1 MSEKLTNREFCEF
14 HMCWKGD
21 CKGSHPRREE
31 VNKDEVESLLQP
43 CPFCGGK
50 AIAENSGAKWLVA
63 CGSRHCRGNVGTY
76 GPDLQNQI
84 GQWNQRDK
92 ANAKV
97 LKLLLLFPD
106 GNFAAIDDSGNQIAE
121 LQQRTACELIA
132 EYAQRL
138 GWEVD
143 HCEFKVADS
152 AGELRVSNRL
162 IHQVRYFDDFK
173 G

>member
-1 MSEKLTNREFCEF
+1 MSQ
-14 HMCWKGD
+14 M
-21 CKGSHPRREE
+21 
-31 VNKDEVESLLQP
+31 NKDDVESLLLS

-50 AIAENSGAKWLVA
+50 AIADSCGAKWLVA
-63 CGSRHCRGNVGTY
+63 CASRHCRGHVGTY
-76 GPDLQNQI
+76 DSNLQNQI
-84 GQWNQRDK
+84 AQWNQRDK
-92 ANAKV
+92 TNSKS
-97 LKLLLLFPD
+97 LKSLLLFPD

-138 GWEVD
+138 GWDVD
-143 HCEFKVADS
+143 HCEFKAADS